1 MKFKILVILATAS
14 LVVLGTG
21 ANGQGLMRGEAPQT
35 TEDFTHAS
43 QQQLQ
48 MELLVEEIE
57 EAGFELDVEE
67 GFEEEWEEEIWV
79 SADEDEIDAM
89 LVDPD
94 DAAFPDEDEFEEEEE
109 EWEEIYVDELMDTE
123 ESPEDFDILYAD
135 AGMNYEEEIMIWADS
150 EEEEFEELLMGQEW
164 EDDFDEEFDPDWEEI
179 MDEWEIE
186 EMEFEMEDDL
196 DLMEEI
202 YNAG

>member
-123 ESPEDFDILYAD
+123 ESTEDFDILYAD

-150 EEEEFEELLMGQEW
+150 EEEEFEELMMGQEW
-164 EDDFDEEFDPDWEEI
+164 EDDYEEAFDPGWEEI
-179 MDEWEIE
+179 MEEWELE

-196 DLMEEI
+196 DLMEAI